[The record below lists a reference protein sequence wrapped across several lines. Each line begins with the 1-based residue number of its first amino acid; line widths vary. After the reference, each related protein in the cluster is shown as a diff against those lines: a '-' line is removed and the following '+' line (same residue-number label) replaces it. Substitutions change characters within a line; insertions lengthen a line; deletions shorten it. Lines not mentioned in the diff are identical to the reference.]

1 MTNSSWM
8 AASLAAVL
16 LVLSVGGCAP
26 AGVKGVRAFED
37 LPAAEGEV
45 MSDAE
50 FFYEL
55 TNKRYCS
62 TDDAYR
68 GVLLFIDGKDTSK
81 DFQER
86 AARVQMH
93 GIVKKSWKHNA
104 KAPITKGKVAYM
116 FARALEIR
124 GGVVYNITDASP
136 RYALREL
143 IYHDIII
150 SGSENQKLSGAEYV
164 GILGR
169 ADDYREAMIKRKADQ
184 WPPRPWIGDY

>member
-1 MTNSSWM
+1 MTHSSWM

-37 LPAAEGEV
+37 LPAAEGEG

-55 TNKRYCS
+55 TNKKYCS

-68 GVLLFIDGKDTSK
+68 GVLLFIDGRDTSGN
-81 DFQER
+81 FQER
-86 AARVQMH
+86 TARAQMH
-93 GIVKKSWKHNA
+93 GVVKKSWKHSPE
-104 KAPITKGKVAYM
+104 APITKGKVAYM

-124 GGVVYNITDASP
+124 GGVMYNITDACP

-143 IYHDIII
+143 IYKDIIV
-150 SGSENQKLSGAEYV
+150 SGSEDHKLSGAEYV

-169 ADDYREAMIKRKADQ
+169 ADDYRQARIERKAGRSAG
-184 WPPRPWIGDY
+184 RPWISDY